1 MFNFNDFDIVFTSP
15 PYFEWA
21 CATCNELCR
30 NKNPSKMCK
39 VLHQRDGCNL
49 WSICASKH
57 KSNLVW
63 LITYSFLVSLGTSDT
78 FVSSVVPVL
87 FHFLSSFFVT
97 LHLSQKP
104 IISMYN
110 IPIFNTVYLVWYKQ
124 NITPTRKKI
133 HKYTWKLL
141 SKLNLL

>member
-15 PYFEWA
+15 SYFEWA

-87 FHFLSSFFVT
+87 FHFLSSFFLPYT
-97 LHLSQKP
+97 FIKNTH
-104 IISMYN
+104 IIYN
-110 IPIFNTVYLVWYKQ
+110 IPIFNTVYLVCYKQ
-124 NITPTRKKI
+124 NITPPKHI
-133 HKYTWKLL
+133 FPKYNWKLL